1 MIARGL
7 VGYALLCAALYAAV
21 WKWSRMP
28 AFDPLTPRER
38 ADVLAVL
45 RDALDGKP
53 PRAPAVSTPLAE
65 VAVVQLWHHG
75 RPVWRAEAHAATVGE
90 AVAQAARELS
100 GKSATLPRD
109 GRLKVDLVRARAPI
123 FTHLADRWSLFFA
136 FSAVSGLDGLLL
148 SLDGREAILV
158 PDDLLVADAL
168 AGEHPLPQLELELG
182 LDTTKVVGLALERL
196 QLDSARYESTP
207 HRWWRIRTDSFVES
221 ASGALPVVRGNVPGP
236 PVTRESLVAA
246 ARAGGDYLV
255 RHLDP
260 EGHFDYLYDQIAD
273 HHEPRSGDYSLPRH
287 GGANY
292 FLAQL
297 YGTTHDPAVKDAA
310 SRALY
315 YLVAQSRGGCD
326 RPDRACVG
334 DSAQVDLGSTALALV
349 AAAEYQRTTGE
360 RTFEPWARRLAG
372 FILYMQLP
380 SGDFRHLYWP
390 DQDRRDEKERLPY
403 YSGEAALALAR
414 LSALPQI
421 PPADA
426 ARFAAAA
433 NRALEYLTGA
443 YYDFFVGQF
452 VYAEDHWTCLAADA
466 LWDHLDDAHRRR
478 YADFCDGFAAFLRRM
493 QFQPDEAMSRA
504 APDVVGAYGFS
515 PLLPPHD
522 TPVGSRSECSISVW
536 RMDRK
541 LGRASSRS
549 TTETREQ
556 VLSAMQFLLGR
567 QLRDD
572 NAWLA
577 PDPDEARGGIPQS
590 DVKRQVRIDGIQ
602 HGGSAL
608 LRAIELL

>member
-7 VGYALLCAALYAAV
+7 VGYAILCAAVYAVV

-28 AFDPLTPRER
+28 PFDPLSGDER
-38 ADVLAVL
+38 AQVMSVL

-53 PRAPAVSTPLAE
+53 PRAPAIAAPVD

-75 RPVWRAEAHAATVGE
+75 RPAWRTEARASTVGE
-90 AVAQAARELS
+90 AIAQAARALAE
-100 GKSATLPRD
+100 KSATLPRD

-123 FTHLADRWSLFFA
+123 FTHLADRWPLFFA
-136 FSAVSGLDGLLL
+136 FSAVSGLDGLVL
-148 SLDGREAILV
+148 SLDGREAVLV
-158 PDDLLVADAL
+158 PDDLLVADVL

-182 LDTTKVVGLALERL
+182 LDTAQVLALALDRL
-196 QLDSARYESTP
+196 QLDSARYAASP

-221 ASGALPVVRGNVPGP
+221 GSGVLPVVRGNVPGP
-236 PVTRESLVAA
+236 PVTKETLVAA

-255 RHLDP
+255 KHLDP
-260 EGHFDYLYDQIAD
+260 DGHYDYLYDQVAD
-273 HHEPRSGDYSLPRH
+273 RHEPHSGDYSLPRH
-287 GGANY
+287 GGATY

-297 YGTTHDPAVKDAA
+297 YGTTHDPRVKDAA
-310 SRALY
+310 SRAMY
-315 YLVAQSRGGCD
+315 YMIGESRGGCD
-326 RPDRACVG
+326 RTDRACVG
-334 DSAQVDLGSTALALV
+334 DSAQVDLGSAALALV

-414 LSALPQI
+414 LSALPGL

-426 ARFAAAA
+426 ARFADAS
-433 NRALEYLTGA
+433 NRALEFLTGA

-466 LWDHLDDAHRRR
+466 LWDRLDDAHRRR

-504 APDVVGAYGFS
+504 EPDVIGAYGFS

-536 RMDRK
+536 RMDRA
-541 LGRASSRS
+541 LGRSGS
-549 TTETREQ
+549 ETREQ
-556 VLSAMQFLLGR
+556 VLRAMQFLLGR

-577 PDPDEARGGIPQS
+577 PAPDEARGGIPQS

-608 LRAIELL
+608 LRAVELL